1 MRVTMNLSVQMI
13 FQMSLA
19 LQTRFYKLEK
29 ELESMSENN
38 VAREAVQNEL
48 IATQNCIKE
57 MNNYA

>member
-29 ELESMSENN
+29 ELESMSEND